1 VLVTSRLASS
11 IGLVLGALLLPLG
24 CGGDE
29 GDGGG
34 AGGAA
39 AATGG
44 TSGAAT
50 GGAGTGGAAAAYWP
64 AAYNPAGAPV
74 PADSVYHATVPA
86 TACMPCHGT
95 NGPAVLKLAF
105 GGIVYRADG
114 VTPAANVEIG
124 VKDGTNQYFV
134 YSAASGLYWAA
145 GPDNVNWPV
154 ADIRMRNASGEVP
167 KLSTSERGADCDS
180 CHVGAQLLTIAP

>member
-1 VLVTSRLASS
+1 MTSRFARSM
-11 IGLVLGALLLPLG
+11 GLVIGALALPLG

-29 GDGGG
+29 GSDDGGT
-34 AGGAA
+34 GGVAP
-39 AATGG
+39 ATGG
-44 TSGAAT
+44 TGGGVT
-50 GGAGTGGAAAAYWP
+50 GGAGTGGAVAAYWP

-74 PADSVYHATVPA
+74 PADSIFHASSPA

-95 NGPAVLKLAF
+95 NGVAVLKLAF

-124 VKDGTNQYFV
+124 VKDGVNQYFV
-134 YSAASGLYWAA
+134 YSAASGLYWAT
-145 GPDNVNWPV
+145 GPDTVNWAA
-154 ADIRMRNASGEVP
+154 ADIRMRNATGEVP

-180 CHVGAQLLTIAP
+180 CHVGAELLTIAP